1 MLQRGQ
7 LDVDVERGP
16 MQVLS
21 VEELNLEDLLGGA
34 LAELRVII
42 ISAGDLDVNSRLL
55 AREEERAIR
64 PLSEKM

>member
-1 MLQRGQ
+1 
-7 LDVDVERGP
+7 

-21 VEELNLEDLLGGA
+21 VQKLDTEDLLGGA
-34 LAELRVII
+34 LAELRLII
-42 ISAGDLDVNSRLL
+42 ISAGDVDVNSRLL